1 MTSERR
7 LEGLC
12 EDLNAALGVIL
23 RWIKQMEEVNLV
35 ATVQRIDVGVKRLN
49 GAVAD
54 HDEKLRQQE
63 ITNATTAMLLK
74 AVQDEQ
80 KRITERVEKLTE
92 QIVWGVRLVI
102 GAVIA
107 QVLVQIFVK

>member
-1 MTSERR
+1 MSERR
-7 LEGLC
+7 ILDVC
-12 EDLNAALGVIL
+12 EDLEAALGTVL
-23 RWIKQMEEVNLV
+23 RWIRHMEEENLI
-35 ATVQRIDVGVKRLN
+35 ATVQRIDVGVNRLN

-54 HDEKLRQQE
+54 HEEKLRDQE
-63 ITNATTAMLLK
+63 ITNATTAMLIK

-80 KRITERVEKLTE
+80 ARITERIEKLTE

-107 QVLVQIFVK
+107 QVLVQVFVK

>member
-1 MTSERR
+1 MSERR
-7 LEGLC
+7 ILDVC
-12 EDLNAALGVIL
+12 EDLEAALGVVL
-23 RWIKQMEEVNLV
+23 RWIKQMEEENLIT
-35 ATVQRIDVGVKRLN
+35 TVQRIDVGVKRLN

-54 HDEKLRQQE
+54 HEEKLRDQE
-63 ITNATTAMLLK
+63 ITNATTAMLIK

-80 KRITERVEKLTE
+80 ARITERIEKLTE

-107 QVLVQIFVK
+107 QVLVQVFVK